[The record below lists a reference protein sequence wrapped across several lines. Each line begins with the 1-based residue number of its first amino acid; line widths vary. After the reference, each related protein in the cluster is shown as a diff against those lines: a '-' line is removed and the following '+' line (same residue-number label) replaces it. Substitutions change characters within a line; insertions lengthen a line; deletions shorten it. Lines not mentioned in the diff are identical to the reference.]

1 MNTYLKSIGLVVIS
15 VLSFTSCKEQDQKVE
30 NIVETEEVATVD
42 ISAEMEAVATVMKN
56 YQNAIENLTTE
67 GTKTLFAKESSV
79 FESGGVE
86 GTYENYEAHHLGPE
100 LKAFDSFKFSD
111 YKIDIEV
118 DLPYAFVTETY
129 IYTIGLKA
137 KKDKG
142 REARTV
148 EQKGVA
154 TSDLK
159 KIDGEWEIIKT
170 HTSARKLS
178 KASH

>member
-1 MNTYLKSIGLVVIS
+1 MKTYLKPI
-15 VLSFTSCKEQDQKVE
+15 VLAIVTVLIVASCKEQEQNVE
-30 NIVETEEVATVD
+30 HIKEEVAVD
-42 ISAEMEAVATVMKN
+42 VSAEKRAVEAVMKS
-56 YQNAIENLTTE
+56 YQDAIQGLTTE
-67 GTKTLFAKESSV
+67 GTFDLFAKESSV

-86 GTYENYEAHHLGPE
+86 GTYENYAEHHLKPE
-100 LKAFDSFKFSD
+100 LDAFDSFKFSD
-111 YKIDIEV
+111 YKIDINI

-137 KKDKG
+137 NEEKG

-159 KIDGEWEIIKT
+159 KIDGKWKIIKT
-170 HTSARKLS
+170 HTSARKVS
-178 KASH
+178 NSSH